1 MLMPPSL
8 TPGSWWAV
16 HLQLPGY
23 DPLATAGACHFD
35 IRAAE
40 QALVVCT
47 QCLPTPLSPW
57 EEALLLNLWGWR
69 HLDGRRRYPTVYA
82 EPYRQDTLALWCA
95 TLGLML
101 LGLAPPRRAPRITV
115 SYAQAAIAAAAAR
128 HVEAI
133 LAQGMPWTGACRH
146 DPARQGVTTPQG
158 GTLTIAWTPTL
169 VPGEVLLRR
178 EAGPPFTLAVATR
191 DADPSPTVAPIAAA
205 ARQVLTGEPLPIL
218 PAFA

>member
-1 MLMPPSL
+1 MPPSL
-8 TPGSWWAV
+8 SPGSWWAA

-23 DPLATAGACHFD
+23 DPLATAGHCHFD

-47 QCLPTPLSPW
+47 QCFPTPLSPW

-69 HLDGRRRYPTVYA
+69 SMDGRRRYPTVYA
-82 EPYRQDTLALWCA
+82 EPYRHDALALWCA

-101 LGLAPPRRAPRITV
+101 LGLAPPRRAPQVTV
-115 SYAQAAIAAAAAR
+115 SYAQRALAAAAAR
-128 HVEAI
+128 HVETLLTREA
-133 LAQGMPWTGACRH
+133 AWTGAFSY
-146 DPARQGVTTPQG
+146 DSARQVVTAPLG
-158 GTLTIAWTPTL
+158 GTLSVVCNPAL
-169 VPGEVLLRR
+169 VPGEVLLHR
-178 EAGPPFTLAVATR
+178 EGGPPLLLAVATR

-205 ARQVLTGEPLPIL
+205 ARQALAGEPLPVL